1 MTFVEELTF
10 PVPVELATL
19 VIDPNTPEGV
29 VTVMVE
35 LYMI

>member
-29 VTVMVE
+29 ETVMVE